1 MGKAF
6 KGQTSQIDLMSPEQ
20 RSHLSSAL
28 SPEGYYSQFLQPQS
42 QEDLW
47 QGFQR
52 GVVDPMMQHYQQQ
65 TVPGLQQRFVDMDAG
80 GSSALNQALAGSAKD
95 LQTSIAA
102 QYLPY
107 MQGQQRNTLEA
118 LGQMGNLA
126 GQRTYQTMYEPGWGS
141 GLMSGI
147 GGLLGGMGTGAGM
160 MLPWFLQSLFRSQ
173 PQTQGTAG
181 QYGQAATGM
190 AGRAVGG
197 M

>member
-1 MGKAF
+1 MMG
-6 KGQTSQIDLMSPEQ
+6 GTSQVDLLAPNQ
-20 RSHLSSAL
+20 RGYLSGAL
-28 SPEGYYSQFLQPQS
+28 SPGGYYSQFLQPQS

-65 TVPGLQQRFVDMDAG
+65 TIPGLQQKFVDMDAG

-95 LQTSIAA
+95 LQTSIAG

-126 GQRTYQTMYEPGWGS
+126 TSKGMEIGKQPG
-141 GLMSGI
+141 LI
-147 GGLLGGMGTGAGM
+147 GPIIQAIASIYGGHLAGGGAG
-160 MLPWFLQSLFRSQ
+160 LF
-173 PQTQGTAG
+173 
-181 QYGQAATGM
+181 
-190 AGRAVGG
+190 
-197 M
+197 